1 MALFYA
7 EVRNEDRVSSG
18 GGVAAEGEMIEVVE
32 LKVSEIKEYL
42 RQPDVNSPT
51 FTLYGLQ
58 WFLLNKL
65 DGEIW
70 TYFDDFIRASS
81 GQGTLINIKT
91 TMHLLYLSIY
101 KLASY
106 LVAQSTT
113 YLLNQLIK
121 DIIVLQIVSYAIS
134 SVAFRTFQYSM
145 YTQSWWKG
153 TVW

>member
-1 MALFYA
+1 MKKMALFYA

-65 DGEIW
+65 DGEI
-70 TYFDDFIRASS
+70 
-81 GQGTLINIKT
+81 
-91 TMHLLYLSIY
+91 
-101 KLASY
+101 
-106 LVAQSTT
+106 
-113 YLLNQLIK
+113 
-121 DIIVLQIVSYAIS
+121 
-134 SVAFRTFQYSM
+134 
-145 YTQSWWKG
+145 
-153 TVW
+153 